1 MTHDSQHTARAK
13 LLLACRQRQF
23 EDGYFWPSLDIDPGK
38 EFIADFLSFRGLMDE
53 TMNGSD
59 KTFGQALEEAYP

>member
-1 MTHDSQHTARAK
+1 MTDIRAK

-23 EDGYFWPSLDIDPGK
+23 EAGYVWPSLAIDPGK
-38 EFIADFLSFRGLMDE
+38 EFIADFLIFRGLMGE

-59 KTFGQALEEAYP
+59 KTFEQALEEAYP